1 MFGGTGAGPTHHSD
15 VRRTLLSPAPNA
27 PPALSR
33 SSQSRTDRVLTWIAV
48 TLVVAGVILGVSKH
62 GQPLVPR
69 ARELF
74 IPGGL
79 VLLVVAWRGRRRA
92 PAACFWI
99 SLVALALIGVG
110 AHEAV
115 RGPWT
120 LLAVPGAV
128 LACLACL
135 RSALKGPRDPF
146 FERMRWARS
155 GTRGSKPR
163 SLTVTR
169 MWLVFLAVILGCGA
183 GFAVA
188 AALAPGPTV
197 DVQVVPVA
205 YGLDTQAELFRLGVR
220 NAHCSG
226 GATRYTLAEGGFR
239 EWCDPRGA
247 DRRVAAGEHPH
258 GDAEERGGKHERGV
272 HHGRPVVVRRDLE
285 PGASALRRVGEPVE
299 DGGRPRGDVG
309 WQPG

>member
-48 TLVVAGVILGVSKH
+48 TLVLAGVILGVSKH

-99 SLVALALIGVG
+99 SLVALALIGIG
-110 AHEAV
+110 AHEAA

-128 LACLACL
+128 LACLACV

-169 MWLVFLAVILGCGA
+169 MWLVLLAVILGFGA
-183 GFAVA
+183 GLAVA
-188 AALAPGPTV
+188 AAVPPGPTV

-205 YGLDTQAELFRLGVR
+205 YGLDTPAELVGLGVR

-239 EWCDPRGA
+239 VELSCATTSGSRTRAVIVGLSPGRSYTVTIRVVQERGSRGA
-247 DRRVAAGEHPH
+247 RAGNT
-258 GDAEERGGKHERGV
+258 RKLTV
-272 HHGRPVVVRRDLE
+272 HV
-285 PGASALRRVGEPVE
+285 PGANSKSWHA
-299 DGGRPRGDVG
+299 DS
-309 WQPG
+309 

>member
-1 MFGGTGAGPTHHSD
+1 M
-15 VRRTLLSPAPNA
+15 LSQAPNA
-27 PPALSR
+27 HPALSR

-48 TLVVAGVILGVSKH
+48 ALVLAGVILGVSKH

-99 SLVALALIGVG
+99 SLVALALIGIG

-135 RSALKGPRDPF
+135 RSALNGPRDPF

-155 GTRGSKPR
+155 GPRGSKPR

-169 MWLVFLAVILGCGA
+169 MWLVLLAVMLGFGA

-188 AALAPGPTV
+188 AALPPGPTV
-197 DVQVVPVA
+197 DVQVFPVA
-205 YGLDTQAELFRLGVR
+205 YGLDTPAELFGLGVR

-226 GATRYTLAEGGFR
+226 GATGYTLAEGGFR
-239 EWCDPRGA
+239 VELSCAKTSGSRSRTVIVG
-247 DRRVAAGEHPH
+247 
-258 GDAEERGGKHERGV
+258 
-272 HHGRPVVVRRDLE
+272 LS
-285 PGASALRRVGEPVE
+285 PGHSYTVKIRAVQERVGRSARAGTTRRLTVHVPAANSKS
-299 DGGRPRGDVG
+299 
-309 WQPG
+309 WQANS